1 MVDLMRYN
9 PPPNWPQPPTG
20 WTPHADW
27 SPDPSWPAPPPGWR
41 LWVEEEAPGG
51 QPTKS
56 ALGRLGHTGDDSEY
70 FGDDR
75 AWSEDSGPA
84 PAHDELDPAVPA
96 APPQPTEVAPEDLA
110 VQHLGRYATIKW
122 DDDHQYDIGRIVA
135 VSADAAAV
143 NIKLAGIE
151 APVSFQRGAPGG
163 PGNPRLYVWI

>member
-1 MVDLMRYN
+1 MRYN
-9 PPPNWPQPPTG
+9 PPPNWPEPPKG

-41 LWVEEEAPGG
+41 LWVEEEPPGA

-56 ALGRLGHTGDDSEY
+56 PLGRLGPTGDDSEY

-84 PAHDELDPAVPA
+84 PAHDELEPAVPGA

-143 NIKLAGIE
+143 TIKLAGIE